1 MCCLKFE
8 QDTYTYEIKKT
19 PPVDSTVKTP
29 DGTGVVTE
37 ISPLAGTVKV
47 NVNDSFKVYHRDEV
61 KVLSLPK
68 KKSDSNDEDEE

>member
-1 MCCLKFE
+1 MCCLRFE
-8 QDTYTYEIKKT
+8 HDTYAYEIKKT

-47 NVNDSFKVYHRDEV
+47 HVNDSFKIYHRDEV
-61 KVLSLPK
+61 KILSMPK
-68 KKSDSNDEDEE
+68 KKNDNNDEDVE